1 MLLARRRGRAGAIP
15 SRPSASYDRLFS
27 FEVFSQAAS
36 LSLNL
41 GYLVHDASC
50 LCLLHSG
57 AFVAV
62 RNSITIG
69 DCGGSVV
76 QDARAGCT
84 FLGCHRSAHAARSA
98 NARIVPTWAPAR
110 KLPKLARV
118 AHFMRNASCS
128 GLAAAWAHSCWC
140 FVHKAGRSFSP
151 AIVICSCA

>member
-62 RNSITIG
+62 RNLITIG
-69 DCGGSVV
+69 DSGGSVV
-76 QDARAGCT
+76 QDATCAMP
-84 FLGCHRSAHAARSA
+84 AALSSVAIAVRM
-98 NARIVPTWAPAR
+98 
-110 KLPKLARV
+110 LRV
-118 AHFMRNASCS
+118 A
-128 GLAAAWAHSCWC
+128 LTL
-140 FVHKAGRSFSP
+140 K
-151 AIVICSCA
+151 